1 MISQSGEK
9 QLWLSGLLQAV
20 KDAMPSFDAAEMT
33 EDETRLRTRL
43 SRASKIKMAKGHRRW
58 RDIHRARAWRDIHR
72 ARARTWL
79 LQGNNRYEV
88 AVMAGYEPEAF
99 DRLVGRMRRNGWK
112 PIGIELGIEIDK
124 AQIRDRRELGIGP

>member
-1 MISQSGEK
+1 
-9 QLWLSGLLQAV
+9 
-20 KDAMPSFDAAEMT
+20 MPSFDAAEMT

-43 SRASKIKMAKGHRRW
+43 SRASKIKMAKGHRR
-58 RDIHRARAWRDIHR
+58 WRDIHR

>member
-9 QLWLSGLLQAV
+9 QLWLSVLLQAV

-43 SRASKIKMAKGHRRW
+43 SRASKIKMAKGHRR
-58 RDIHRARAWRDIHR
+58 WRDIHR

>member
-1 MISQSGEK
+1 MTSQSLVIGEK
-9 QLWLSGLLQAV
+9 QLWLSVLLQAV
-20 KDAMPSFDAAEMT
+20 KDAMPSFDGAAMT
-33 EDETRLRTRL
+33 EDETQLRTRL
-43 SRASKIKMAKGHRRW
+43 SRASKIKMAKGHRRC
-58 RDIHRARAWRDIHR
+58 RDIHR

-79 LQGNNRYEV
+79 LQGSNRYEI